1 MKFFA
6 AGVVATLVALAGSPA
21 SAGLNCGMAKVDVGD
36 SGRVGVVSTYVAH
49 DPNGTWTVK
58 HTLSNG
64 TVIDRSLQYVITD
77 YTNGNVLQWRGTLM
91 RNPALTMVGEPMTLT
106 ATGQPTYNEWLYKN
120 GQLIMHS
127 MALCQF
133 ETPPPSVVQ
142 PSASVPAPVARPPVA
157 APAPAPAPVAMP
169 ATTASAD
176 DSVKI
181 VNVDAAAYVPVEV
194 GSQAVT
200 MLVDTGATVM
210 SLNESV
216 ADSLVAK
223 GEAER
228 TVDTTM
234 TMADGHHATVHQII
248 VHDVKIGAHTLHN
261 VRATITPENA
271 EMLLP
276 FPVLNQFGR
285 FTIDSANN
293 KLIFG

>member
-1 MKFFA
+1 MKFIA
-6 AGVVATLVALAGSPA
+6 AGTVATLVALAGSPA
-21 SAGLNCGMAKVDVGD
+21 SAGLNCGTAYVDVGD
-36 SGRVGVVSTYVAH
+36 SGRSGVVSTYVAH
-49 DPNGTWTVK
+49 DPNGTWTIK

-64 TVIDRSLQYVITD
+64 AVIDRSLQYVITD
-77 YTNGNVLQWRGTLM
+77 YTNRNVLQWRGTLM
-91 RNPALTMVGEPMTLT
+91 RNPALTMVGEPMTLA

-133 ETPPPSVVQ
+133 ETPPASVVQ
-142 PSASVPAPVARPPVA
+142 PSAPPVA

-169 ATTASAD
+169 VTTASVD

-181 VNVDAAAYVPVEV
+181 VNVDAAAYVPLEV

-200 MLVDTGATVM
+200 MLLDTGATVM

-248 VHDVKIGAHTLHN
+248 VHDIKIGAHTLHN

-276 FPVLNQFGR
+276 FPVLNQLGR